1 MKIIKVLKE
10 NNKFKVEVKYSGEK
24 WEKSFKKEYDTAAKK
39 VKVEGFRP
47 GKVPANIIKK
57 YINTEEIAYKLVSK
71 STNEILELVSNDK
84 EFLKEKEGLFS
95 KPHLNINK
103 FNEKEAIIELTYDF
117 YPTLTNDVDYTK
129 IKLYETKPE
138 SVSEEEIQKEIDS
151 YKEKNSK
158 LVESKDTEL
167 KEGQTAVFDFNGF
180 LDGEE
185 FPGGKAENYELEI
198 GSNQFI
204 PGFEEQMIGMSVGSE
219 KDINVKFPE
228 SYHEKSLA
236 GKDVVFKIKLHSIKE
251 KASNELTE
259 EDIKEL
265 KIVGV
270 ENLSQ
275 LKEFIKN
282 SLLESIKSANKEL
295 ILRSA
300 IEYSNENA
308 EFSEISQNIIE
319 NELDNY
325 MKSLELYWEQ
335 RGISLDYLLKAT
347 NKSLKEFRESQLDQV
362 INQIKTITFIKY
374 IAKKEKIEV
383 NETDYENEIKKL
395 SKQYHVEENIVR
407 DRLEANRDKIMEE
420 LLIEKVVE
428 RIFDLNKKNER
439 VKVESHEHHHDDE
452 CDCGHEH

>member
-1 MKIIKVLKE
+1 
-10 NNKFKVEVKYSGEK
+10 
-24 WEKSFKKEYDTAAKK
+24 
-39 VKVEGFRP
+39 
-47 GKVPANIIKK
+47 
-57 YINTEEIAYKLVSK
+57 
-71 STNEILELVSNDK
+71 
-84 EFLKEKEGLFS
+84 
-95 KPHLNINK
+95 
-103 FNEKEAIIELTYDF
+103 
-117 YPTLTNDVDYTK
+117 
-129 IKLYETKPE
+129 YETKPE
-138 SVSEEEIQKEIDS
+138 EVSEEEIQKEIDS

-158 LVESKDTEL
+158 LVESKDTVL

-236 GKDVVFKIKLHSIKE
+236 GKDVIFKIKLHSIKE

-407 DRLEANRDKIMEE
+407 DRLEADKAKIMEE
-420 LLIEKVVE
+420 LLIEKTVE

-439 VKVESHEHHHDDE
+439 VKVESHEHHHDDG